1 MKKTL
6 YTLLLSLIINLT
18 IQAQTPTQTVD
29 RFNKNIYYGENGV
42 YYKDIDEY
50 FNQYIGT
57 WLYTNG
63 TTSLK
68 VVFKKKYFTIIDE
81 HRTFY
86 TDALIGEYEY
96 IVNGVTIFNTLNEL
110 NINKSSQYDYYL
122 YSSSRM
128 PNYDSCYECT
138 IPRQRLVM
146 VYDEPTND
154 NMPLSGTFVMHTI
167 TQNGLVKL
175 YVNFANDYAMGMNW
189 SKTNVDLPATTT
201 QLTLPEGVY
210 LFNKIN

>member
-1 MKKTL
+1 MKNTF
-6 YTLLLSLIINLT
+6 YIIVLSLFTSLT

-29 RFNKNIYYGENGV
+29 IYNKNISYGENGV

-68 VVFKKKYFTIIDE
+68 VVFKKKYFVKSDDVSTY
-81 HRTFY
+81 F
-86 TDALIGEYEY
+86 TDALVGEYEY

-110 NINKSSQYDYYL
+110 NINKSSQYDYNL

-128 PNYDSCYECT
+128 PNYDAFFQFT
-138 IPRQRLVM
+138 MPRQRLVM

-154 NMPLSGTFVMHTI
+154 NMPLSGSFVMHTFVE
-167 TQNGLVKL
+167 NGQTKL
-175 YVNFANDYAMGMNW
+175 FVNFVNDYANGLNW
-189 SKTNVDLPATTT
+189 NKTNVDLPATTT
-201 QLTLPEGVY
+201 QLTLPEGEY
-210 LFNKIN
+210 IFNKVN

>member
-1 MKKTL
+1 MKNTI
-6 YTLLLSLIINLT
+6 YIVLLSLFTSLT
-18 IQAQTPTQTVD
+18 IHAQTPTQTVD
-29 RFNKNIYYGENGV
+29 RFNKNISYGENGV
-42 YYKDIDEY
+42 YYKDTDEY

-68 VVFKKKYFTIIDE
+68 VRFKKKYFTINIDD
-81 HRTFY
+81 RTYF

-110 NINKSSQYDYYL
+110 NINKSSQYDYNL

-128 PNYDSCYECT
+128 PNYDAFFQFT
-138 IPRQRLVM
+138 MPHQRLVM

-154 NMPLSGTFVMHTI
+154 NMPLSGSFVMHTFVE
-167 TQNGLVKL
+167 NGQTKL
-175 YVNFANDYAMGMNW
+175 FVNFVNDYAMGMNW
-189 SKTNVDLPATTT
+189 SKTNVDLTANTT
-201 QLTLPEGVY
+201 QLTLPEGEY
-210 LFNKIN
+210 IFNKVN